1 MPEIMI
7 IFLLII
13 VAVILYILKNQ
24 KSYWVNTEEFERRK
38 KAMKLH
44 CSERE
49 FNEFFG
55 FLKQYED
62 GYIRRRNGQIVQ
74 RQYLNREKGD
84 LKGIFFNIIM
94 PNPNLH
100 SYQKEEFRK
109 FICSIGVTGAESR
122 PNYETRD
129 NSLRNRETDLESY
142 QRKEVGNAGEEL
154 VRKELKELEKN
165 GYSVINGAKL
175 RYGDTVKEFDHIV
188 VSLHGVFVIETKAF
202 GMTDGKSPKCGIF
215 IDPGDKWILRKNQ
228 TNRVLQSPTEQI
240 SAEAE
245 HLSNVL
251 QNCIIQVL
259 GIVVLS
265 NESAFIKQNIDLP
278 YQVVRIDS
286 LIETLRSIHDHLTET
301 DIRTVL
307 HAIDESRVN

>member
-24 KSYWVNTEEFERRK
+24 KSDWVNTEEFERRK

-55 FLKQYED
+55 FLKQYEG

-74 RQYLNREKGD
+74 REYLNREKGD

-142 QRKEVGNAGEEL
+142 RRKEVGNIGEKL
-154 VRKELKELEKN
+154 VRKELKELEKS

-175 RYGDTVKEFDHIV
+175 RYGDSVKEYDHIV

-251 QNCIIQVL
+251 QNCMIQVR

>member
-1 MPEIMI
+1 M
-7 IFLLII
+7 
-13 VAVILYILKNQ
+13 
-24 KSYWVNTEEFERRK
+24 
-38 KAMKLH
+38 
-44 CSERE
+44 
-49 FNEFFG
+49 
-55 FLKQYED
+55 
-62 GYIRRRNGQIVQ
+62 
-74 RQYLNREKGD
+74 
-84 LKGIFFNIIM
+84 
-94 PNPNLH
+94 
-100 SYQKEEFRK
+100 
-109 FICSIGVTGAESR
+109 
-122 PNYETRD
+122 
-129 NSLRNRETDLESY
+129 
-142 QRKEVGNAGEEL
+142 

-188 VSLHGVFVIETKAF
+188 VSMHGVFVIETKAF

-251 QNCIIQVL
+251 QNCIIQVR